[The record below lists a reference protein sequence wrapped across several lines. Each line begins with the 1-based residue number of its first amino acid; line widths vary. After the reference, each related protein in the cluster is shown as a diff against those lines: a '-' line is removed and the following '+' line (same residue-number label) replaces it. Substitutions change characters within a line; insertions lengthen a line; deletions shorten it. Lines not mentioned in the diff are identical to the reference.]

1 MERNQD
7 GRVYRMVDGER
18 AKVNFIIS
26 YEMDG
31 SRPPTVLRAS
41 EYGGDEDH
49 AWMLLKATDGAAT
62 APVEEE

>member
-18 AKVNFIIS
+18 ANVNFIIS

-41 EYGGDEDH
+41 EYGGDERLE
-49 AWMLLKATDGAAT
+49 A
-62 APVEEE
+62 